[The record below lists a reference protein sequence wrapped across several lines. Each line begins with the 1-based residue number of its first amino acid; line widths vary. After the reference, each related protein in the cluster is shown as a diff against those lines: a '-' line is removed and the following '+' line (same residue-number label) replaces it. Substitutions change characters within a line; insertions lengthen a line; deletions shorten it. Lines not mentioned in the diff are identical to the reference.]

1 MKVILNQDVDNLGY
15 VGEIVEVKPGYA
27 RNYLLPR
34 KIAVVVNKHNLEVMQ
49 NRMKKLEKEIE
60 QTRISSEEL
69 KAKIE
74 EMVLRFERKVG
85 ENDVLFGSV
94 TVADIE
100 AELNAA
106 GIEFDRKK
114 FTLPEAIKTT
124 GVHICKLRLF
134 RDISAEVKVEV
145 VPEGVEETA
154 EEVAE
159 VQEATEEVISEETTE
174 E

>member
-49 NRMKKLEKEIE
+49 NKMKKLEKEIE
-60 QTRISSEEL
+60 QTRLTSEEL

-74 EMVLRFERKVG
+74 ALVLRFERKVG

-94 TVADIE
+94 TVHDIE
-100 AELNAA
+100 EQLNEA
-106 GIEFDRKK
+106 GVEFDRKK

-124 GVHICKLRLF
+124 GTFTCKLKLF
-134 RDISAEVKVEV
+134 RDIVAEVKVEV
-145 VPEGVEETA
+145 VPEGVEETPEVEEAA
-154 EEVAE
+154 EEVS
-159 VQEATEEVISEETTE
+159 TEETTE